1 MSSKELILASASDR
15 RYQLLNQIGCAPDL
29 VIPADVNEAR
39 LIGESPRELVTRLAF
54 LKGEKIFR
62 DHKEAVIVAADTT
75 VALGRRV
82 VGKPR
87 DAAEAEGFLTML
99 SGRNHR
105 GYTSIYIRYG
115 RSNRQRCI
123 QTRVKFKKLTT
134 LEISN
139 YLDSAEWEGKAGGY
153 AIQKKEIH
161 LVENLE
167 GCYTSSIGLPLCYL
181 TETLTKI
188 GVQLPDIRHKYYMSL
203 FNECT
208 DCFFLNPTSD
218 YKRGGLT

>member
-1 MSSKELILASASDR
+1 M
-15 RYQLLNQIGCAPDL
+15 LNQIGCAPDL

-62 DHKEAVIVAADTT
+62 DHKKAVIVAADTT

-87 DAAEAEGFLTML
+87 DAAEAQAFLTML

-105 GYTSIYIRYG
+105 VYTSIYIRYG

-139 YLDSAEWEGKAGGY
+139 YLDSGEWEGKAGGY
-153 AIQKKEIH
+153 AIQGKASAFIISI
-161 LVENLE
+161 V
-167 GCYTSSIGLPLCYL
+167 GSYTNVVGLPLYETYAMLSGVGYL
-181 TETLTKI
+181 
-188 GVQLPDIRHKYYMSL
+188 P
-203 FNECT
+203 
-208 DCFFLNPTSD
+208 SD
-218 YKRGGLT
+218 

>member
-82 VGKPR
+82 VGKPK
-87 DAAEAEGFLTML
+87 DAAEAEAFLTML

-105 GYTSIYIRYG
+105 VYTSIYIRYG

-139 YLDSAEWEGKAGGY
+139 YLDSGEWEGKAGGY
-153 AIQKKEIH
+153 AIQGKASAFIISI
-161 LVENLE
+161 V
-167 GCYTSSIGLPLCYL
+167 GSYTNVVGLPLY
-181 TETLTKI
+181 ETYTMLS
-188 GVQLPDIRHKYYMSL
+188 GVGY
-203 FNECT
+203 
-208 DCFFLNPTSD
+208 PTSD
-218 YKRGGLT
+218 

>member
-15 RYQLLNQIGCAPDL
+15 RYQLLNQIGCAPHL

-87 DAAEAEGFLTML
+87 DAAEAEAFLSML

-105 GYTSIYIRYG
+105 VYTSIYIRYG

-139 YLDSAEWEGKAGGY
+139 YLDSGEWEGKAGGY
-153 AIQKKEIH
+153 AIQGKASAFIISI
-161 LVENLE
+161 V
-167 GCYTSSIGLPLCYL
+167 GSYTNVVGLPLY
-181 TETLTKI
+181 ETYTMLS
-188 GVQLPDIRHKYYMSL
+188 GVGY
-203 FNECT
+203 
-208 DCFFLNPTSD
+208 PTSD
-218 YKRGGLT
+218 

>member
-39 LIGESPRELVTRLAF
+39 LIGESPRAWVTRLAF

-62 DHKEAVIVAADTT
+62 HHKEAVIVAADTT

-87 DAAEAEGFLTML
+87 DAAEAEAFLTML

-105 GYTSIYIRYG
+105 VYTSIYIRYG

-134 LEISN
+134 HEISS
-139 YLDSAEWEGKAGGY
+139 YLDSGEWDGKAGGY
-153 AIQKKEIH
+153 AIQGKASAFIISII
-161 LVENLE
+161 
-167 GCYTSSIGLPLCYL
+167 GSYTNVVGLPLH
-181 TETLTKI
+181 ETYTMLS
-188 GVQLPDIRHKYYMSL
+188 GVGY
-203 FNECT
+203 
-208 DCFFLNPTSD
+208 PTS
-218 YKRGGLT
+218 Y

>member
-87 DAAEAEGFLTML
+87 DAAEAEAFLTML

-105 GYTSIYIRYG
+105 VYTSIYIRYG
-115 RSNRQRCI
+115 RSNQQRCI

-139 YLDSAEWEGKAGGY
+139 YLDSGEWEGKAGGY
-153 AIQKKEIH
+153 AIQGKASAFIISI
-161 LVENLE
+161 V
-167 GCYTSSIGLPLCYL
+167 GSYTNVVGLPLY
-181 TETLTKI
+181 ETYTMLS
-188 GVQLPDIRHKYYMSL
+188 GVGY
-203 FNECT
+203 
-208 DCFFLNPTSD
+208 PTSD
-218 YKRGGLT
+218 

>member
-1 MSSKELILASASDR
+1 M
-15 RYQLLNQIGCAPDL
+15 LNQMGCAPDL

-87 DAAEAEGFLTML
+87 DAAEAEAFLTML

-105 GYTSIYIRYG
+105 VYTSIYIL
-115 RSNRQRCI
+115 S
-123 QTRVKFKKLTT
+123 L
-134 LEISN
+134 
-139 YLDSAEWEGKAGGY
+139 
-153 AIQKKEIH
+153 IH
-161 LVENLE
+161 
-167 GCYTSSIGLPLCYL
+167 I
-181 TETLTKI
+181 
-188 GVQLPDIRHKYYMSL
+188 
-203 FNECT
+203 
-208 DCFFLNPTSD
+208 
-218 YKRGGLT
+218 

>member
-15 RYQLLNQIGCAPDL
+15 RYQLLNQIGCAPHL

-82 VGKPR
+82 VGKPK
-87 DAAEAEGFLTML
+87 DAAEAEAFLTML

-105 GYTSIYIRYG
+105 VYTSIYIRYG

-139 YLDSAEWEGKAGGY
+139 YLDSGEWEGKAGGY
-153 AIQKKEIH
+153 AIQGKASAFIISI
-161 LVENLE
+161 V
-167 GCYTSSIGLPLCYL
+167 GSYTNVVGLPLY
-181 TETLTKI
+181 ETYTMLS
-188 GVQLPDIRHKYYMSL
+188 GVGY
-203 FNECT
+203 
-208 DCFFLNPTSD
+208 PTSD
-218 YKRGGLT
+218 

>member
-87 DAAEAEGFLTML
+87 DAVEAEAFLTML

-105 GYTSIYIRYG
+105 VYTSIYIRYG

-139 YLDSAEWEGKAGGY
+139 YLDSGEWEGKAGGY
-153 AIQKKEIH
+153 AIQGKASAFIISI
-161 LVENLE
+161 V
-167 GCYTSSIGLPLCYL
+167 GSYTNVVGLPLY
-181 TETLTKI
+181 ETYTMLS
-188 GVQLPDIRHKYYMSL
+188 GVGY
-203 FNECT
+203 
-208 DCFFLNPTSD
+208 PTSD
-218 YKRGGLT
+218 

>member
-1 MSSKELILASASDR
+1 MSPKELILASASDR

-87 DAAEAEGFLTML
+87 DAAEAEAFLTML

-105 GYTSIYIRYG
+105 VYTSIYIRYG

-139 YLDSAEWEGKAGGY
+139 YLDSGEWEGKAGGY
-153 AIQKKEIH
+153 AIQGKASAFIISI
-161 LVENLE
+161 V
-167 GCYTSSIGLPLCYL
+167 GSYTNVVGLPLYETYAMLSGVGYL
-181 TETLTKI
+181 
-188 GVQLPDIRHKYYMSL
+188 MS
-203 FNECT
+203 
-208 DCFFLNPTSD
+208 D
-218 YKRGGLT
+218 

>member
-1 MSSKELILASASDR
+1 MSSRELILASASDR

-62 DHKEAVIVAADTT
+62 DHKKAVIVAADTT

-87 DAAEAEGFLTML
+87 DAAEAEAFLTML

-105 GYTSIYIRYG
+105 VYTSIYIRYG

-139 YLDSAEWEGKAGGY
+139 YLDSREWEGKAGGY
-153 AIQKKEIH
+153 AIQGKASAFIISI
-161 LVENLE
+161 V
-167 GCYTSSIGLPLCYL
+167 GSYTNVVGLPLY
-181 TETLTKI
+181 ETYTMLS
-188 GVQLPDIRHKYYMSL
+188 GVGY
-203 FNECT
+203 
-208 DCFFLNPTSD
+208 PTSD
-218 YKRGGLT
+218 

>member
-1 MSSKELILASASDR
+1 MSSRELILASASDR

-87 DAAEAEGFLTML
+87 DAAEAEAFLTML

-105 GYTSIYIRYG
+105 VYTSIYIRYG

-139 YLDSAEWEGKAGGY
+139 YLDSGEWEGKAGGY
-153 AIQKKEIH
+153 AIQGKASAFIISI
-161 LVENLE
+161 V
-167 GCYTSSIGLPLCYL
+167 GSYTNVVGLPLY
-181 TETLTKI
+181 ETYTMLS
-188 GVQLPDIRHKYYMSL
+188 GVGY
-203 FNECT
+203 
-208 DCFFLNPTSD
+208 PTSD
-218 YKRGGLT
+218 

>member
-1 MSSKELILASASDR
+1 MSSRELILASASDR

-62 DHKEAVIVAADTT
+62 DHKKAVIVAADTT
-75 VALGRRV
+75 VALGRIV

-87 DAAEAEGFLTML
+87 DAAEAEAFLTML

-105 GYTSIYIRYG
+105 VYTSIYIRYG

-139 YLDSAEWEGKAGGY
+139 YLDSREWEGKAGGY
-153 AIQKKEIH
+153 AIQGKASAFIISI
-161 LVENLE
+161 V
-167 GCYTSSIGLPLCYL
+167 GSYTNVVGLPLY
-181 TETLTKI
+181 ETYTMLS
-188 GVQLPDIRHKYYMSL
+188 GVGY
-203 FNECT
+203 
-208 DCFFLNPTSD
+208 PTSD
-218 YKRGGLT
+218 

>member
-87 DAAEAEGFLTML
+87 DAAEAEAFLTML

-105 GYTSIYIRYG
+105 VYTSIYIRYG

-139 YLDSAEWEGKAGGY
+139 YLDSGEWEGKAGGY
-153 AIQKKEIH
+153 AIQGKASAFIISI
-161 LVENLE
+161 V
-167 GCYTSSIGLPLCYL
+167 GSYTNVVGLPLY
-181 TETLTKI
+181 ETYTMLS
-188 GVQLPDIRHKYYMSL
+188 GVGY
-203 FNECT
+203 
-208 DCFFLNPTSD
+208 PTSD
-218 YKRGGLT
+218 